1 MKTPPEFARIKREAR
16 RLEKLAMQCQRE
28 RAEMTAQVERMTE
41 RLLDLQMD
49 LSDLII
55 SLRALTKGE

>member
-1 MKTPPEFARIKREAR
+1 MKTLPEFARIKREAR
-16 RLEKLAMQCQRE
+16 RLEKLAMKCQRE

-55 SLRALTKGE
+55 SLGALTKGE